1 MERKDR
7 KAPPPLPLQGQPLA
21 KTGMPSRRQ
30 VAPPQ
35 IPRAEAP
42 RTAVPPAGTPL
53 SPGQVVALVR
63 DARKKAIADD
73 ENRPAAPD
81 ADGLKVGIT
90 LDLIGKNIP
99 ALPDEVVDI
108 LRNGVERLALSHN
121 TLATLPVR
129 FSQCT
134 SLRYLAARNNAFET
148 FPLPVRT
155 YLGLPYFI
163 PCQVQTAWF

>member
-1 MERKDR
+1 MERKER
-7 KAPPPLPLQGQPLA
+7 KAPPPLPLQQEQGQPLA
-21 KTGMPSRRQ
+21 KNGMPSRRQ
-30 VAPPQ
+30 VPPPQ
-35 IPRAEAP
+35 VP

-121 TLATLPVR
+121 TLTILPVR

-148 FPLPVRT
+148 FPLPVC
-155 YLGLPYFI
+155 I
-163 PCQVQTAWF
+163 